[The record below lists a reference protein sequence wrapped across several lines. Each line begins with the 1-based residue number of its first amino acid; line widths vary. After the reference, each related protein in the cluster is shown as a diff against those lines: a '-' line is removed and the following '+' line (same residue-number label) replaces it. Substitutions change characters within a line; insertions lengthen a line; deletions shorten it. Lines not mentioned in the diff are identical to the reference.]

1 MAKKLP
7 SRPNLELLRSQAKTL
22 LAALQ
27 AGDPGA
33 VATIRQHLPAANGMS
48 EEQIRKTPFRLADAQ
63 SAVARKTGFASWP
76 QLGRHVEQ
84 LRALEGTWAFTHL
97 EIDGQVIPCA
107 QLTTSRILMDG
118 DRFRTESPEATYEGI
133 FNINVEADPHEIDI
147 DFVAGP
153 EAGNRNFGIF
163 RLDGDRLEICLD
175 MNAKTRPAEFR
186 STGGAGRAFER
197 LTRVSSSRPDNVTG
211 GAPPALCNEAP
222 PAAAG
227 SIEFETPSVP
237 RGSGEHPV
245 ALVVVSAKN
254 LAAASK
260 FYSKLFGWQI
270 LPMSAEL
277 AGAVAPAGPSA
288 ALRSNVPAGFPGVVP
303 YIAVQDVDAMLARVV
318 AAGGTIERP
327 ARSVPMV
334 GKLALF
340 KDPAGS
346 IYGLTDGAMTRRT
359 PPMPMPVG
367 SNPKP
372 PAGAICHLEMYAADG
387 AATARFFTDLFGWGA
402 LPTMPHYVAFD
413 PGAGPGG
420 VFQSHTPSLP
430 AVAYLFTTDVQVK
443 LAEIE
448 AGGGKRVGEPMRM
461 PGAGCF
467 GYFQDPSGTSM
478 GLIGP

>member
-7 SRPNLELLRSQAKTL
+7 PRPNLEHLRSQAKAL

-27 AGDPGA
+27 SGDA
-33 VATIRQHLPAANGMS
+33 DAIATIREHLPAATGMS

-84 LRALEGTWAFTHL
+84 LRALEGTWAFAHL
-97 EIDGQVIPCA
+97 EIDGQLIPSDT
-107 QLTTSRILMDG
+107 LTASRILIDG

-133 FNINVEADPHEIDI
+133 FNINVETDPHEIDI

-163 RLDGDRLEICLD
+163 RLDGDGLELCLD
-175 MNAKTRPAEFR
+175 MNGQTRPKKFR
-186 STGGAGRAFER
+186 STGSAGRAFER
-197 LTRVSSSRPDNVTG
+197 LTRVSNSRPDDVTG
-211 GAPPALCNEAP
+211 GAPPSLCNDAQ
-222 PAAAG
+222 PAGGG
-227 SIEFETPSVP
+227 SMEFEMPKVPS
-237 RGSGEHPV
+237 GSGEHPV
-245 ALVVVSAKN
+245 ALVVVFAKN
-254 LAAASK
+254 LVAASE
-260 FYSKLFGWQI
+260 FYSKRFGWQVH
-270 LPMSAEL
+270 PMSAEL
-277 AGAVAPAGPSA
+277 AGAVTPAGPTA
-288 ALRSNVPAGFPGVVP
+288 ALRSSVPAGFPGIVP
-303 YIAVQDVDAMLARVV
+303 YIAVRDVDAMLARVV
-318 AAGGTIERP
+318 AAGGTVERA
-327 ARSVPMV
+327 ARSVPRV
-334 GKLALF
+334 GKMALF
-340 KDPAGS
+340 KDPAGT
-346 IYGLTDGAMTRRT
+346 IYGLTDSAVARRT

-402 LPTMPHYVAFD
+402 LPTMPQYVAFD

-420 VFQSHTPSLP
+420 LFQSHTPSMP
-430 AVAYLFTTDVQVK
+430 AVAYIYTGDVQAK

-448 AGGGKRVGEPMRM
+448 AAGGKRMSEPTPMG
-461 PGAGCF
+461 GAGCI
-467 GYFQDPSGTSM
+467 GYFVDPSGNCM